1 MPILTLDILDQQIE
15 SWQARIDVVAQNL
28 TDLRALPIY
37 QRLSGAP
44 GFQKAR
50 LGGQTAGRVDG
61 ALDLM
66 CQLFEHLDR
75 LYLVLNSAKHVRR
88 DLPSLFGG
96 EDKMREIDRLL
107 NYESIEMPPLTTPVS
122 ARNLLS
128 IPVTERKI
136 RPRDLLELMINAFEQ
151 AKAIVIEVDDAW
163 RGLDSMVNRAEL
175 DIADF
180 KSKLVPVPSE
190 LLAAE
195 GRIRQ
200 IRKEIDEDP
209 LGARSTYA
217 TAIEPLLVRLR
228 NELAEA
234 ARVQREA
241 RQGLDRARGLFRKLV
256 DTNNEAVLAAEEA
269 RTKLTG
275 SALPVKDPVDQPT
288 LDALERWINT
298 LESHFNQG
306 EPKPVLIGL
315 DRWNARVAETQRTSD
330 SALQVN
336 RIPIAERRE
345 LRGRLQA
352 LQAKALAHGQAEQT
366 ELTELGSK
374 AAKLLYDTPTPLD
387 EARDLVR
394 QYERLIN
401 GR

>member
-1 MPILTLDILDQQIE
+1 MPTLTLDILDQQIE

-28 TDLRALPIY
+28 TDLRTLPIY

-50 LGGQTAGRVDG
+50 LTGETIGKVDA

-75 LYLVLNSAKHVRR
+75 LYLILNSAKHVRK
-88 DLPSLFGG
+88 DLPSLFGS

-107 NYESIEMPPLTTPVS
+107 NADSIELPSITTPVS

-128 IPVTERKI
+128 IPVTERRI
-136 RPRDLLELMINAFEQ
+136 RPRDLLELMMKAFEQ
-151 AKAIVIEVDDAW
+151 AKAIVLEVDDAW
-163 RGLDSMVNRAEL
+163 RGLDTMLNRAEYEV
-175 DIADF
+175 ADF
-180 KSKLVPVPSE
+180 KTKLNPVPSE
-190 LLAAE
+190 LLTAE
-195 GRIRQ
+195 ARIRQ

-209 LGARSTYA
+209 LSARGTYA
-217 TAIEPLLVRLR
+217 TAIEPLLSRLR
-228 NELAEA
+228 NEIAEA
-234 ARVQREA
+234 VRVQRDA
-241 RQGLDRARGLFRKLV
+241 RQGLDRARELFRKLV
-256 DTNNEAVLAAEEA
+256 DTNKEAAAAADEV
-269 RTKLTG
+269 RTKISG
-275 SALPVKDPVDQPT
+275 AAVPVKNAVDQPT
-288 LDALERWINT
+288 LDAIEHWIAT
-298 LESHFNQG
+298 LEAKFNEGQ
-306 EPKPVLIGL
+306 PKPVLIGL
-315 DRWNARVAETQRTSD
+315 DRWNARTAEMQRAAD
-330 SALQVN
+330 SSLQVN

-352 LQAKALAHGQAEQT
+352 LQAKANAQGMVERA

-374 AAKLLYDTPTPLD
+374 ASKMLYDTPTPLD
-387 EARDLVR
+387 AARDLVR